1 MISSVPTE
9 SHCRASWG
17 LKSYSTESASVSL
30 NDDRASGVS
39 RAHCSQQMMIT
50 RKRQPSPSREAEQR
64 PLKRPRY
71 VSDSQPTLQ
80 ELSVFSQAS
89 RESSGSTSYP
99 IKAIVAER
107 SNKFLVDWADDPIT
121 GEGFSP
127 SWVSISLVDSLSMLY
142 MLQSNI
148 ELGWNKTVII
158 S

>member
-1 MISSVPTE
+1 
-9 SHCRASWG
+9 
-17 LKSYSTESASVSL
+17 
-30 NDDRASGVS
+30 
-39 RAHCSQQMMIT
+39 MIT
-50 RKRQPSPSREAEQR
+50 RKRQPSPSREVEQQ

-80 ELSVFSQAS
+80 EFSVFSQAS

-107 SNKFLVDWADDPIT
+107 SNKFLDWADDPIT
-121 GEGFSP
+121 AKGFSP

-142 MLQSNI
+142 VLRNSV